1 MNEDLIKA
9 LGVSPMVTPKSSLKD
24 AANENNND
32 CNNENIIY
40 ISEDMMNNNNND
52 LFQFSLYN
60 NNSTNIKNENENNLN
75 NKENNIIKNPIDEL
89 IKVTVNNEEKNQ
101 TKNHKEEDDFNDNKI
116 MESFISPN
124 LNLNKMKSISE
135 ILYYIIYIILND

>member
-1 MNEDLIKA
+1 
-9 LGVSPMVTPKSSLKD
+9 
-24 AANENNND
+24 
-32 CNNENIIY
+32 
-40 ISEDMMNNNNND
+40 MNNNNND

-60 NNSTNIKNENENNLN
+60 NNTTNNKNENENNLN